1 MLAVLIQVTAG
12 KVMRSGGTWQYTF
25 HQQVTIKHQNVIVIV
40 LIHRLVLV
48 KNYYFI
54 TSQELVMIILLIIM
68 IAEL

>member
-48 KNYYFI
+48 KNYYFYHI
-54 TSQELVMIILLIIM
+54 TRISHDHS
-68 IAEL
+68 ADNYDC